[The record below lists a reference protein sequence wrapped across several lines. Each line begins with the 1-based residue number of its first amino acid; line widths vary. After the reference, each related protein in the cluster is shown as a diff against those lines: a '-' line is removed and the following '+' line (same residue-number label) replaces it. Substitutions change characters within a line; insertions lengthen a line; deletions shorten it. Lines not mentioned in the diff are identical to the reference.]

1 MDDEETKNQNSDAV
15 DETEIIPDEESS
27 ASTDAAARV
36 KTLKEK
42 LKQCDAEKKE
52 YLDGWQRA
60 KADHINYRKDEAKQ
74 FEDMARFVVSGFLA
88 DLLPALDSFEIAISH
103 EMPKDAKRG
112 ILLIRSQ
119 LEDILKKRGLSDI
132 LAKEGEVFNPET
144 HESIGEADSPHPAG
158 TVAEAVQKG
167 YLFQKKVLRPAR
179 VRLSK
184 GKS

>member
-1 MDDEETKNQNSDAV
+1 MNDEETKKQNSDAA
-15 DETEIIPDEESS
+15 DETEIIPDEESIS
-27 ASTDAAARV
+27 TTDVASRL
-36 KTLKEK
+36 KTAKEK
-42 LKQCDAEKKE
+42 LKQCETERKE

-60 KADHINYRKDEAKQ
+60 KADHINYRKDEAKR
-74 FEDMARFVVSGFLA
+74 FEDMARFIVSGFLI
-88 DLLPALDSFEIAISH
+88 DLLPALDSFEIALGH
-103 EMPKDAKRG
+103 EMPKDAERG
-112 ILLIRSQ
+112 ILIIRSQ

-132 LAKEGEVFNPET
+132 LVKEGEVFNPEM

-158 TVAEAVQKG
+158 TVAETVQKG